1 FYLVGFTLFL
11 GFIIDRVHHY
21 LQKLNKLRSN
31 AGASKEEVESIEK
44 EKVELKEKEEKAS
57 KEIVHLKEQIS
68 GLSESLKK
76 TKVECEEKDKRV
88 ETAEAHVSSLQKQ
101 AADLLLEYD
110 RLLEENQNLQ
120 AQALRHSKN

>member
-1 FYLVGFTLFL
+1 
-11 GFIIDRVHHY
+11 
-21 LQKLNKLRSN
+21 
-31 AGASKEEVESIEK
+31 VESIEK

-57 KEIVHLKEQIS
+57 KEIIQLKEKIS

-76 TKVECEEKDKRV
+76 TKVECEEKEKRI

-120 AQALRHSKN
+120 AQALRHIKNW

>member
-1 FYLVGFTLFL
+1 M
-11 GFIIDRVHHY
+11 
-21 LQKLNKLRSN
+21 
-31 AGASKEEVESIEK
+31 ESIEK

-57 KEIVHLKEQIS
+57 KEIVQLKEQIS

-120 AQALRHSKN
+120 AQALRNNKN